1 MEQKKDLTKKL
12 IAQGFKSLMQQHP
25 FEKITIKMISDEAGI
40 IRPTFYNHFRDKYD
54 LMEWIFYTEVVCEAR
69 SLLTH
74 GMQLE
79 AVKFIFRCL
88 ISEKTFYQKAFLLTG
103 QNSFEDVIIKYFT
116 ELFLYSMQLQQESR
130 LPVQNPFITPDNIAG
145 FYTIGIVTYIK
156 KWLLDDRSIEPPMDD
171 LMDAF
176 TFLLTHSLDD
186 IMGGKYEYL
195 R

>member
-12 IAQGFKSLMQQHP
+12 IAQGFKDLMQKYP

-54 LMEWIFYTEVVCEAR
+54 LLEWIFYTEVISEAR
-69 SLLTH
+69 SLLEH

-88 ISEKTFYQKAFLLTG
+88 ISERTFYQKAFLLTG
-103 QNSFEDVIIKYFT
+103 QNSFEDIIIKYFT
-116 ELFLYSMQLQQESR
+116 ELFLYSMQLNQENDY
-130 LPVQNPFITPDNIAG
+130 PVHNSFITPDNVAG
-145 FYTIGIVTYIK
+145 FYTIGIVTSIK
-156 KWLLDDRSIEPPMDD
+156 NWMLNDRSVEPPMDE

-176 TFLLTHSLDD
+176 NYLLTHSLDD
-186 IMGGKYEYL
+186 ILGGKHKN
-195 R
+195 

>member
-12 IAQGFKSLMQQHP
+12 IAQGFKDLMQKYP

-54 LMEWIFYTEVVCEAR
+54 LLEWIFYTEVISEAR
-69 SLLTH
+69 SLLDH

-88 ISEKTFYQKAFLLTG
+88 ISERTFYQKAFLLTG
-103 QNSFEDVIIKYFT
+103 QNSFEDIIIKYFT
-116 ELFLYSMQLQQESR
+116 ELFLYSMQLNEENDYPAHNS
-130 LPVQNPFITPDNIAG
+130 FITPDNVAG
-145 FYTIGIVTYIK
+145 FYTIGIVTAIK
-156 KWLLDDRSIEPPMDD
+156 NWMLNDRSVEPPMDE

-176 TFLLTHSLDD
+176 NYLLTHSLDD
-186 IMGGKYEYL
+186 ILGGKHKI
-195 R
+195 